1 VKSSGAGG
9 AWVVALLCFLIGIV
23 GSGLVLLIWLQQQ
36 NNQSASGTAAP
47 SAQQNTPTTPP
58 AEPLPATPAP
68 PSPAPTAPLPS
79 SPVGT
84 DALNA
89 AVGSIQALYAA
100 LSAKDYVTAA
110 KYFGPVAADQFD
122 STFFNQFER
131 VTVANLHQTS
141 NSGSMI
147 NFEGVMTFVY
157 RNGEVQT
164 ETRTFTVDTSTTP
177 ALITSSEFGRV
188 LRSR

>member
-1 VKSSGAGG
+1 M
-9 AWVVALLCFLIGIV
+9 VALLCFLIGIV
-23 GSGLVLLIWLQQQ
+23 GSGLVLLLWLQQQ
-36 NNQSASGTAAP
+36 ANQPASGTAP
-47 SAQQNTPTTPP
+47 STAQQTTPASPTGEAVPAAPAPLSPSPP
-58 AEPLPATPAP
+58 AE
-68 PSPAPTAPLPS
+68 LPS
-79 SPVGT
+79 SPLGT
-84 DALNA
+84 DALND

-100 LSAKDYVTAA
+100 LSAKDYATAA
-110 KYFGPVAADQFD
+110 KYYGLIAADQFD

-131 VTVANLHQTS
+131 VTVADLHQTS
-141 NSGSMI
+141 SSGSMI

-157 RNGEVQT
+157 RNGDVQT